1 MDNFIEMRADQLY
14 DVDGG
19 LFTLAAGAVA
29 LAAGFFYRLW
39 IGQSFWLRNGIKYL

>member
-29 LAAGFFYRLW
+29 LAAGFS
-39 IGQSFWLRNGIKYL
+39 IGYGLARVFV